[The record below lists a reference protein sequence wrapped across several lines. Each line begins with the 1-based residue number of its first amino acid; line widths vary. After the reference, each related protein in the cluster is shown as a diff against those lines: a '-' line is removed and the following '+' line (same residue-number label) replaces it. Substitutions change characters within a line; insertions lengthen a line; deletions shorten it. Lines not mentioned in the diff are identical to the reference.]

1 MIFVKIRLLKNVVAM
16 DRMFELLVEKLQ
28 ESLDNLNM
36 GATMSTSDLQEM
48 WTLLHHLHYASYDS
62 NAGELLN
69 KLIEYY
75 E

>member
-1 MIFVKIRLLKNVVAM
+1 M
-16 DRMFELLVEKLQ
+16 DRNDQMSKILEILVKKLQ

-48 WTLLHHLHYASYDS
+48 WTLLHHLHYSSYDS